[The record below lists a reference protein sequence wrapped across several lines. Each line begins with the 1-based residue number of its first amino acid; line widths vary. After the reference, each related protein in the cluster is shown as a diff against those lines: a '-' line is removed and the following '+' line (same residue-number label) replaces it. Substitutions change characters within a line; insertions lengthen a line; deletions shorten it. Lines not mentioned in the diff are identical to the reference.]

1 MIEKARQADAPWVI
15 KTVAERR
22 SPCKTKARTVVWS
35 QRLNSASKGVLYY
48 TRRKKNE
55 GRKEGIHRYR
65 CFKKTLDIAIGQNGE
80 FHTIDNTSQAIRG
93 FVSSLSRDT
102 IAQVIVES
110 TGGLELPII
119 RALSAA
125 SISVALINPARVR
138 HFAKATGL
146 YAKTDR
152 LDAQLLAEYGKRNER
167 Y

>member
-1 MIEKARQADAPWVI
+1 MIEKARQAEAPWVI

-55 GRKEGIHRYR
+55 GRKEGIHRYNVS
-65 CFKKTLDIAIGQNGE
+65 KKTLDIVMGQNGE

-110 TGGLELPII
+110 AGGLELP
-119 RALSAA
+119 
-125 SISVALINPARVR
+125 
-138 HFAKATGL
+138 H
-146 YAKTDR
+146 Y
-152 LDAQLLAEYGKRNER
+152 
-167 Y
+167 